1 MIHVVHDIELDNR
14 EIVVRFPIGARD
26 FPLIQN
32 VQTCCAEHLFYYSLR
47 TGDEF
52 PGVKVARA

>member
-1 MIHVVHDIELDNR
+1 MKLIEVVHDMELDNR

-26 FPLIQN
+26 FSLFQN
-32 VQTCCAEHLFYYSLR
+32 VQTCYAEHLFYYSSR

-52 PGVKVARA
+52 PWG